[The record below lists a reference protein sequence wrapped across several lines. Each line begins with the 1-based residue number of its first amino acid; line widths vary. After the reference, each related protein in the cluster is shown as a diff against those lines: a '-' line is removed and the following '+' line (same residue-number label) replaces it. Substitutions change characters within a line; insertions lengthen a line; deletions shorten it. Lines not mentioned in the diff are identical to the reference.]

1 MKKNKRI
8 KIIKKIY
15 YLVYGDHNDVESC
28 YDSGASSI
36 VYKYI

>member
-1 MKKNKRI
+1 M
-8 KIIKKIY
+8 IY
-15 YLVYGDHNDVESC
+15 YLEYDGDHNDVESC